1 MDIVSYLDK
10 DNILFGSSQK
20 DKRSIISFILDNLV
34 SCNKL
39 TKRNKKEILTTI
51 IQREEMGSTAIGGN
65 IALPHARL
73 NSIKDILLSLCIVKN
88 GVEFDSLDEKPVN
101 IIVLLLSNKM
111 QAGIH
116 LKTLAFLARMLKDK
130 YFVQSLKKSKS
141 KEEVVN
147 LLSKQQQ
154 AVG

>member
-10 DNILFGSSQK
+10 DNIVFGSKQK
-20 DKRSIISFILDNLV
+20 NKKSVISFMLDNLV
-34 SCNKL
+34 SCSKL
-39 TKRNKKEILTTI
+39 TKRNKKDILTTI

-65 IALPHARL
+65 IALPHARI
-73 NSIKDILLSLCIVKN
+73 NSVKNILLSLCIVED

-116 LKTLAFLARMLKDK
+116 LKALAFLARMLRDK
-130 YFVQSLKKSKS
+130 YFVQALKKTKDR
-141 KEEVVN
+141 EEIIN
-147 LLSKQQQ
+147 LLNKQQQ
-154 AVG
+154 AVS